1 MRVAALYDVHGNL
14 PALEAVLADVERE
27 DVDAIVFGGDIASGP
42 FPRETVD
49 LVRSLDAV
57 CILGNA
63 AVLSSP
69 SLNAE
74 WDAARR
80 WVEAQLDAEE
90 IDWLAQLPF
99 SWSADETLYLHAD
112 PGDVANIVTQWTPQ
126 ERVAGYLE
134 GVAESR
140 VVSGHV
146 HMHFERRIG
155 AVSWVCAGSVGMPYA
170 DGPGAYWTILEPGGG
185 RFMRTEYDLERAA
198 AAIRGS
204 GYPLGEA
211 LAAEN
216 VLVVPSVE
224 DVRTGWRSA

>member
-1 MRVAALYDVHGNL
+1 VRVAALYDVHGNL
-14 PALEAVLADVERE
+14 PALEAVLADVEPE
-27 DVDAIVFGGDIASGP
+27 GVDTIVFGGDIASGP
-42 FPRETVD
+42 FPRQTVD

-63 AVLSSP
+63 DVLSSP
-69 SLNAE
+69 SRNAE

-80 WVEAQLDAEE
+80 WVEAQLNDGAIE
-90 IDWLAQLPF
+90 WLAGLPF
-99 SWSADETLYLHAD
+99 SWSADDTLYVHAN
-112 PGDVANIVTQWTPQ
+112 PVDVENIVTQWTPE

-134 GVAESR
+134 GVAEHR

-146 HMHFERRIG
+146 HMHFQRRIG
-155 AVSWVCAGSVGMPYA
+155 DVTWVCAGSVGMPYA
-170 DGPGAYWTILEPGGG
+170 DGPGAYWTILEADGG

-198 AAIRGS
+198 AAIRDS

-224 DVRTGWRSA
+224 DVRTAWGSA